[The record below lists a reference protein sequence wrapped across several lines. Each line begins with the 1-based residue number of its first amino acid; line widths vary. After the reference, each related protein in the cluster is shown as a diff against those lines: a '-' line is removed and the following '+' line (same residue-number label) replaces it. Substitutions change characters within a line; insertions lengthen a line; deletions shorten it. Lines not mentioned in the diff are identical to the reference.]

1 MADYVITSGK
11 RKTAVARAVTKKGTG
26 KFTINGGV
34 PVELYPVEVL
44 REKIMEPIRLLGE
57 RANEIDIEVNVRG
70 GGLTGQADASRTAM
84 AKGMVEYFKD
94 DSLEEMFRQFDRTLM
109 VNDVRRKL
117 PKKPMGRGAR
127 KKRQKS
133 YR

>member
-26 KFTINGGV
+26 KFTINGV